1 MIGYWS
7 TVFATIVLLE
17 HVLFRRGDWARYDLA
32 EYDQPRRL
40 PFGAAALLAF
50 LCAFGL
56 FIPSM
61 DQAWYVGPI
70 AKSGSGDVGIIVG
83 SALACLIYP
92 PLRLADKALF
102 KGRS

>member
-32 EYDQPRRL
+32 EFDQPRRL

-50 LCAFGL
+50 LQPGGHAAEL
-56 FIPSM
+56 I
-61 DQAWYVGPI
+61 DAAALVT
-70 AKSGSGDVGIIVG
+70 DVRVE
-83 SALACLIYP
+83 AV
-92 PLRLADKALF
+92 R
-102 KGRS
+102 